1 MEKDLA
7 QAQKAELE
15 ALISFNKL
23 KAGKV
28 DEIAINTAS
37 IKDFEHKIATHSA
50 GISDA
55 RTDLEGTKK
64 ALSADEKLLA
74 ETKKMCAQAEEEYKV
89 RVAARNEELKAIN
102 ETIKFLTGD
111 EARALF
117 ESTLS
122 FFQVG
127 MGRTATLSRKRKVQ
141 AAISRIMGV
150 ARKHKNLA
158 L

>member
-1 MEKDLA
+1 MLEGMEKDLA

-28 DEIAINTAS
+28 DEIATNTAS
-37 IKDFEHKIATHSA
+37 IKDYEHKIATHSA
-50 GISDA
+50 GIA
-55 RTDLEGTKK
+55 EAKKDLEGTKK

-74 ETKKMCAQAEEEYKV
+74 ETKKMCAQAEEEYEQ
-89 RVAARNEELKAIN
+89 RVAARNEELRAIN

-122 FFQVG
+122 LVQIG
-127 MGRTATLSRKRKVQ
+127 MIRTATLSKKRMMQ
-141 AAISRIMGV
+141 AATSRIMSV
-150 ARKHKNLA
+150 A
-158 L
+158 